1 MSQENVEIVRRYFA
15 EWNEG
20 DIAAGRDWDPDI
32 VWEEATAFPDH
43 VVVRGRAA
51 VIERLRERARV
62 IGRMLITVEAL
73 TPVGQDGVLAE
84 LEVRGSGQA
93 SGVELSR
100 NWFQI
105 ATVRDGLITGMQEF
119 ATKDK
124 ALEARACRSKR
135 AREDSN
141 L

>member
-20 DIAAGRDWDPDI
+20 EIAAGSDWDPDI

-43 VVVRGRAA
+43 AVVRGREA
-51 VIERLRERARV
+51 VAERLRERGRA
-62 IGRMLITVEAL
+62 IGRMLITVDAL

-93 SGVELSR
+93 SGVEVSR
-100 NWFQI
+100 VWFQI
-105 ATVRDGLITGMQEF
+105 ATVRGGVITRMQEF
-119 ATKDK
+119 ATKEE
-124 ALEARACRSKR
+124 ALEAVGLS
-135 AREDSN
+135 E
-141 L
+141 

>member
-20 DIAAGRDWDPDI
+20 DIAAGIDWDPDI
-32 VWEEATAFPDH
+32 AWEEATAFPDH

-51 VIERLRERARV
+51 VLERLKDRARV

-84 LEVRGSGQA
+84 LQVRGSGQS

-100 NWFQI
+100 EWFQI
-105 ATVRDGLITGMQEF
+105 ATVRGGQITRMQEF
-119 ATKDK
+119 GTKEE
-124 ALEARACRSKR
+124 ALEAVGL
-135 AREDSN
+135 RE
-141 L
+141 

>member
-20 DIAAGRDWDPDI
+20 DIAAGIDWDPDI
-32 VWEEATAFPDH
+32 AWEEATAFPDR
-43 VVVRGRAA
+43 VVVRDRAA
-51 VIERLRERARV
+51 VLERLKERARV

-84 LEVRGSGQA
+84 LQVRGSGQS

-100 NWFQI
+100 EWFQI
-105 ATVRDGLITGMQEF
+105 ATVRGGQITRMQEF
-119 ATKDK
+119 GTKEE
-124 ALEARACRSKR
+124 ALEAVGL
-135 AREDSN
+135 RE
-141 L
+141 